1 MRLPN
6 LIRLTDSVLIEVEA
20 GREVGSVI
28 ERGREATRR
37 LKGD

>member
-20 GREVGSVI
+20 RPGGRVGY
-28 ERGREATRR
+28 RAQA
-37 LKGD
+37 